1 MNSSGSWFSRFRR
14 RGSGS
19 DSGHAVPCEEV
30 RASGS
35 DYIDGEC
42 EEEIHSRI
50 MEHLGLCRDCDSWLK
65 SLAMTVG
72 LLRDTPEIEVPES
85 TMKRIR
91 EITRPE

>member
-1 MNSSGSWFSRFRR
+1 MTSSGSWFSRFRR
-14 RGSGS
+14 RESGS
-19 DSGHAVPCEEV
+19 DSGSAIPCDEI

-42 EEEIHSRI
+42 EEEIRSRI

-65 SLAMTVG
+65 SLVKTVG
-72 LLRDTPEIEVPES
+72 LLRETPEVEVPEA

-91 EITRPE
+91 EITRPK